1 MKLWQA
7 GRVVQESVGVGG
19 VVGVVGV
26 AGTGSGAGGAGG
38 AVGGTVETGS
48 GRRETAPS
56 QTDEQSS
63 VSRSY

>member
-7 GRVVQESVGVGG
+7 GRVVQESVGVG
-19 VVGVVGV
+19 GVVGV